1 MWLKQRVMRNQECDA
16 SNVLK
21 GHRYFPFL
29 SVNVCTCFCLSIGFC
44 LFVIC
49 CFFQKDPM
57 AFSITKKRNNNIF
70 FKCQNDKISF
80 QHWKDTRTHAR
91 QITKCTLQSWY
102 QMSLARKQN
111 MPDQSA
117 RRRRVVYIASQ
128 ITTNR
133 EFMPYDLSKFLNSTP
148 EMFRN
153 RDYKKSMA
161 TRDLRDK

>member
-1 MWLKQRVMRNQECDA
+1 
-16 SNVLK
+16 
-21 GHRYFPFL
+21 
-29 SVNVCTCFCLSIGFC
+29 
-44 LFVIC
+44 
-49 CFFQKDPM
+49 
-57 AFSITKKRNNNIF
+57 
-70 FKCQNDKISF
+70 
-80 QHWKDTRTHAR
+80 
-91 QITKCTLQSWY
+91 
-102 QMSLARKQN
+102 MSLARKQN

-153 RDYKKSMA
+153 RDYKQSMA